1 MIKMVWAASLAQERF
16 VREYAKFLEDDG
28 LWTSA
33 HPLQKPAIF
42 SLFRKP
48 KMSCLSL
55 AQSLAPR
62 FVRISTTLYIGETEN
77 WGELSWI
84 AECVRNR
91 SEVSSKQEWILFL
104 LAGYLDGCRSS
115 MTESDTHIAF
125 LHSFLYLCATDLVE
139 KGIFNSHSEFEDM
152 RTARISEYL
161 SAFTQGS
168 SQKSNK
174 MAVAK
179 SFLVNAGCYSDDI
192 AHLRAAGSD
201 FAGESMLAKELF
213 DDIKQTVRL
222 TLE

>member
-1 MIKMVWAASLAQERF
+1 MIRMAWAASPAHERF

-33 HPLQKPAIF
+33 HPLQKPAISSF
-42 SLFRKP
+42 FRKP

-62 FVRISTTLYIGETEN
+62 FVRISMTLYVGETED

-104 LAGYLDGCRSS
+104 LAGYVNGCRSS
-115 MTESDTHIAF
+115 MTESDIHFAF

-139 KGIFNSHSEFEDM
+139 KGIFNSHTEFDDM
-152 RTARISEYL
+152 RRARTSEYV
-161 SAFTQGS
+161 SAFTQPS
-168 SQKSNK
+168 SRESNK

-179 SFLVNAGCYSDDI
+179 SFLVNAGCYADDI
-192 AHLRAAGSD
+192 AHLMAAGSD

-213 DDIKQTVRL
+213 NNIQQTVRL
-222 TLE
+222 TLK

>member
-1 MIKMVWAASLAQERF
+1 MASPAQQRF
-16 VREYAKFLEDDG
+16 VREYAKFLKDGG

-33 HPLQKPAIF
+33 SPLQKPAMF
-42 SLFRKP
+42 SFFRKP

-62 FVRISTTLYIGETEN
+62 FVRISMALYIGETED

-84 AECVRNR
+84 GECVRNR

-104 LAGYLDGCRSS
+104 LAGYVNGCRSS
-115 MTESDTHIAF
+115 MTESDIHFAF
-125 LHSFLYLCATDLVE
+125 LHSFLYLCAIDLVE
-139 KGIFNSHSEFEDM
+139 KGIFSSHTEFDDM
-152 RTARISEYL
+152 RRARTSEYV

-168 SQKSNK
+168 SEESR

-179 SFLVNAGCYSDDI
+179 SFLVNAGCYADDI
-192 AHLRAAGSD
+192 AHLMAAGSD
-201 FAGESMLAKELF
+201 FVGESMLAKELF

-222 TLE
+222 IRE